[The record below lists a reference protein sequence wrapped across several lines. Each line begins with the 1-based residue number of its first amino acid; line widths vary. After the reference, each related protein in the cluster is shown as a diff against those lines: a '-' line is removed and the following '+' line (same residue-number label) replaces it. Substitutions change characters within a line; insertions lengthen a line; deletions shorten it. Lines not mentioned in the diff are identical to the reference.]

1 VDEIRR
7 DAPSVWPHLAPQDP
21 HPAHNRQRHRCRTAR
36 PKLTQELW
44 QEDQG
49 TLLLWG
55 GDLNTPADT
64 DWLAALRKL
73 RHRPVDGIVWVTSQL
88 DTSTENAAPAL
99 TPDAMDSLAASLNAR
114 YDTLGWQLPL
124 YVWSL
129 HTRAGQQADR
139 ITQAVGFLLPSDSR
153 PEGLSNQ
160 LVTLT
165 PGLIAQG
172 IQQICTKVK
181 HNFLLNLA
189 DQLSRVPETV
199 TGPLSVLLNPYRPL
213 PLAGVVF
220 SPPSEELRAA

>member
-1 VDEIRR
+1 MAASGPKIRILLITGSVT
-7 DAPSVWPHLAPQDP
+7 DAEQLA
-21 HPAHNRQRHRCRTAR
+21 

-114 YDTLGWQLPL
+114 YDTLG
-124 YVWSL
+124 
-129 HTRAGQQADR
+129 
-139 ITQAVGFLLPSDSR
+139 
-153 PEGLSNQ
+153 
-160 LVTLT
+160 
-165 PGLIAQG
+165 
-172 IQQICTKVK
+172 
-181 HNFLLNLA
+181 
-189 DQLSRVPETV
+189 
-199 TGPLSVLLNPYRPL
+199 
-213 PLAGVVF
+213 
-220 SPPSEELRAA
+220 